1 MKKIILPLGLV
12 SVLSLAACG
21 DSNEQGA
28 SEPAKIESN
37 DTENT
42 DTETDDVEEE
52 IDTAEEN
59 SDNDWETQVGET
71 NEDGTL
77 KLLVRSEDPVGIE
90 TGPMTLSFPQ
100 ITVSEVIEWPEE
112 LADYYDIEPTGI
124 IQIDM
129 EVSNTED
136 EDINFYMDQATI
148 TTNTGEQL
156 DPDLLASD
164 HIGGEFLGAVNKSGS
179 IRYMLTNSA
188 PNEVEW
194 VRILIDAPS
203 DNNYESIGDS
213 IDVQIDF

>member
-1 MKKIILPLGLV
+1 MKKIILSLGLV

-21 DSNEQGA
+21 DSNEQEA
-28 SEPAKIESN
+28 SEPAEIESN
-37 DTENT
+37 NTENT
-42 DTETDDVEEE
+42 NTETDDAEEE

>member
-1 MKKIILPLGLV
+1 MKKILLSLGLI
-12 SVLSLAACG
+12 SVLALAACG
-21 DSNEQGA
+21 DSDEPTT
-28 SEPAKIESN
+28 SEPAETEDITADAETDEAAEESN
-37 DTENT
+37 IIEAD
-42 DTETDDVEEE
+42 
-52 IDTAEEN
+52 

-71 NEDGTL
+71 NEDGTI
-77 KLLVRSEDPVGIE
+77 KLLARSEDPVDIE

-100 ITVSEVIEWPEE
+100 VTVSEVVEWPEE
-112 LADYYDIEPTGI
+112 LAEYYDFEATGI

-129 EVSNTED
+129 EISNTED

-156 DPDLLASD
+156 EPDLLASD

-179 IRYMLTNSA
+179 IRYMLQNSD

-203 DNNYESIGDS
+203 DENYNSIGSS
-213 IDVQIDF
+213 IDIQIDF

>member
-1 MKKIILPLGLV
+1 MKKIILSLGLV

-21 DSNEQGA
+21 DSNEQEA
-28 SEPAKIESN
+28 SEPAEIESN

-42 DTETDDVEEE
+42 NTDTDDVEEE